1 MRTFWHTFWICAS
14 HDRRD
19 SILSSNRIR
28 PSTCEFQKRKC
39 WIDISIFKHKC
50 WNIMSALEGEVP
62 FPQDAKRDFILCN
75 DDTLEQ
81 LACTKSLCNDD
92 TLEQLAC
99 TKSLCNDEALEQLAC
114 TKSLC
119 SDDILQ
125 QLACTKSLCNDD
137 TLKQLACTNTSSRKN
152 VAKPG
157 REGVRSTEEAH
168 SRPCA
173 S

>member
-1 MRTFWHTFWICAS
+1 
-14 HDRRD
+14 
-19 SILSSNRIR
+19 
-28 PSTCEFQKRKC
+28 
-39 WIDISIFKHKC
+39 
-50 WNIMSALEGEVP
+50 MSALEGEVP

-99 TKSLCNDEALEQLAC
+99 TKSLCND
-114 TKSLC
+114 
-119 SDDILQ
+119 
-125 QLACTKSLCNDD
+125 D